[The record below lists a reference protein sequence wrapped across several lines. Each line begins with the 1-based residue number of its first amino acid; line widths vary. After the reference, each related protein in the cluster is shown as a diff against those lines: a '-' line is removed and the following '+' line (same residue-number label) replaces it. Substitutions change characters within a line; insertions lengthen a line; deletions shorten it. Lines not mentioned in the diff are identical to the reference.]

1 MGRCVAAVLRV
12 LGGRALL
19 SDAVGS
25 PERKVTP
32 LFRRGS
38 KTGVTMRAFLA
49 QLRSLRFNANQ
60 SRGFTALRLDCGI
73 ATNGW
78 WEEAA
83 ATSSSRHAVSGASAR
98 PLPPSHVTDDRSR
111 RLQHPRTTP
120 PRHPLPRVHADRRAL
135 ARPLGVPDHRLS
147 RECVSRRGIPPEP
160 PSLRGAVPVVV
171 VRVHRRGRTI
181 HRPPPLDDHSA
192 GGHRRRRRLRGD
204 RHRR

>member
-1 MGRCVAAVLRV
+1 MSDARRLTREKSPLCFVAVQKRESRCARFWHSCAVCDSTQTKVEGLPRSDWIAASRRMG
-12 LGGRALL
+12 GGR
-19 SDAVGS
+19 
-25 PERKVTP
+25 RP
-32 LFRRGS
+32 LRRH
-38 KTGVTMRAFLA
+38 R
-49 QLRSLRFNANQ
+49 
-60 SRGFTALRLDCGI
+60 
-73 ATNGW
+73 
-78 WEEAA
+78 
-83 ATSSSRHAVSGASAR
+83 SSRHAVSGASAR

-160 PSLRGAVPVVV
+160 PSRRGAIPVVV